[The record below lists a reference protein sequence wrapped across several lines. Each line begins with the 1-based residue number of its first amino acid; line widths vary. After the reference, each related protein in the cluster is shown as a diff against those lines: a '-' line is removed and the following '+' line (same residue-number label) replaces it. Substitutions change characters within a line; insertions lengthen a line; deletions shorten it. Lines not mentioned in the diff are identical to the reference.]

1 MRKFTNF
8 LLVLSLSIFTCC
20 FSENQEEID
29 DSIEIEGNWLVYN
42 GTTFNQMIEL
52 SNGSMK
58 LYGCTNLPDGE
69 CDVVFWWSFDGDP
82 YLDCQT
88 YSIEDNTF
96 TRTNCVG
103 NVFLEYP
110 TYECDGN
117 KITWRDDSKF
127 NWLRLNGDIDNC
139 NL

>member
-20 FSENQEEID
+20 SSENQEEID

-58 LYGCTNLPDGE
+58 FYGCTNLPDGE
-69 CDVVFWWSFDGDP
+69 CDVVFWRSFDGDRIQIVKLIP
-82 YLDCQT
+82 L
-88 YSIEDNTF
+88 
-96 TRTNCVG
+96 
-103 NVFLEYP
+103 
-110 TYECDGN
+110 
-117 KITWRDDSKF
+117 KIIHLQGR
-127 NWLRLNGDIDNC
+127 IV
-139 NL
+139 